1 MSFSFDPTT
10 DVGVLRVLLE
20 DTAETSSVS
29 AAFSDESLTAL
40 LDLNSDDIWFAAA
53 DGARALAAK
62 FAKEAISIGLGR
74 EDIRIDKKKKAEY
87 FLELAKSF
95 HVRSGG
101 DVNEYIDSF
110 NIITDSVGRDQSE
123 YIGRFD

>member
-20 DTAETSSVS
+20 DTTQTSSVS
-29 AAFSDESLTAL
+29 AAFSNESLEAL
-40 LDLNSDDIWFAAA
+40 LDLNGDDIWFAAA

-62 FAKEAISIGLGR
+62 FAKEAISVGLGR

-95 HVRSGG
+95 SARSGS
-101 DVNEYIDSF
+101 DVVEYVDSF
-110 NIITDSVGRDQSE
+110 NVIVDSVGRDRSE
-123 YIGRFD
+123 YIGRFN

>member
-1 MSFSFDPTT
+1 MSFTFDPTT
-10 DVGVLRVLLE
+10 DIGVLRVLLE
-20 DTAETSSVS
+20 DTTETSSVS

-101 DVNEYIDSF
+101 DVAEYVDSF
-110 NIITDSVGRDQSE
+110 NIIVDTVGRDRSE
-123 YIGRFD
+123 YIGKFD